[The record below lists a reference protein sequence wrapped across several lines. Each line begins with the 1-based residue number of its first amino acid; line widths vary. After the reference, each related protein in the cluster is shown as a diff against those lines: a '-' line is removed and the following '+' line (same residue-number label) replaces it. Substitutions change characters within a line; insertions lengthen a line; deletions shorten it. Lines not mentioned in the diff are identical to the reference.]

1 MAARATRKGD
11 HGGAW
16 DEDRVARLR
25 ELLMLGKTASQI
37 AYALGGKITRSAVIG
52 KVHRLGPALNVE
64 TKSARDRKLDR
75 ARSSGKRRAS
85 KPKQPATIRV
95 MIPEP
100 IPQRRED
107 DVARKQLA
115 DLDRNDCKFPVGDP
129 GTPGFGFCASGRVEG
144 LPYCADHAAR
154 CYVTP
159 NNLKSRS
166 KDTSDVSDAC
176 NGRVRLAS
184 DALARELLKA

>member
-52 KVHRLGPALNVE
+52 KVHRLGLALNVE
-64 TKSARDRKLDR
+64 TKTARDRKLDR
-75 ARSSGKRRAS
+75 ARSSGKRRAA
-85 KPKQPATIRV
+85 KQPPAVRLIV
-95 MIPEP
+95 PEP
-100 IPQRRED
+100 MPVDCAI
-107 DVARKQLA
+107 DVARKPLS
-115 DLDRNDCKFPVGDP
+115 DLDPGDCKFPVGHP
-129 GTPGFGFCASGRVEG
+129 GEPGFGFCASGRVEG
-144 LPYCADHAAR
+144 LPYCAEHAAR
-154 CYVTP
+154 CFVVP

-166 KDTSDVSDAC
+166 KDTSVTRPDASYAGSLNLSGLVSA
-176 NGRVRLAS
+176 G
-184 DALARELLKA
+184 E